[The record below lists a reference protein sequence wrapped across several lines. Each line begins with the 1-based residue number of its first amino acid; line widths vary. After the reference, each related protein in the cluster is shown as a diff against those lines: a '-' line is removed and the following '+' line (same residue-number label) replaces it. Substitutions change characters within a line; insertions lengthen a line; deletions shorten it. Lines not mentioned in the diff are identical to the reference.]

1 MRDEDKIL
9 VSKVIQDDKVAF
21 QQLFNKYAE
30 RIYYFSMRY
39 VKNREEAEEI
49 AQEVFVRVWLRR
61 FDLKE
66 DLSFSS
72 YIFMIAKNALIDL
85 IRKKQKETDFYKN
98 NPPSMDMYTA
108 PSDDSMEYN
117 ELAAIIDR
125 SIDDLPQKRKQ
136 IYLLSRDEG
145 LTYKQISEKLN
156 ISIKTVETHMRL
168 ALQQLKSSV
177 RNNYELTITA
187 LLFIDFLFF

>member
-98 NPPSMDMYTA
+98 NPPSIEMYSA

>member
-1 MRDEDKIL
+1 
-9 VSKVIQDDKVAF
+9 
-21 QQLFNKYAE
+21 
-30 RIYYFSMRY
+30 MRY